1 MKINFISGVVI
12 LGLIFSI
19 HIAKVYAGVDSN
31 GNGVAKTDPGEIK
44 KTVDSLIKN
53 KKTDREKIQVIY
65 QWVRTNITYDEQ
77 HLKTYSTI
85 NFRDRSVDST
95 FFLRK
100 GICMDFAR
108 LTCNMASLAGIKC
121 EVVYG
126 FGRYDERDFFRPP
139 DELRHA
145 WNAVYIDNKWLFM
158 DPTWAGK
165 NIKNNLVDNYFL
177 VSPEA
182 FIFSHFPD
190 DKKWL
195 LLNQSLTYDDFEKL
209 PVVRSRFF
217 EIIKTAPP
225 KKGVYT
231 TSNNFI
237 VIEDLPIDSKI
248 AANLEVRIVNTTTD
262 DIEDADFTRV
272 VQNGKSFL
280 KVTIP
285 EKGKYHVSIIT
296 QEKEDENLL
305 IDVDLV
311 TFLVERK

>member
-1 MKINFISGVVI
+1 MKNNFIIAVVI
-12 LGLIFSI
+12 LCLIFSM
-19 HIAKVYAGVDSN
+19 HIAKANAGVDSN
-31 GNGVAKTDPGEIK
+31 GNVVARIDPGEIK

-53 KKTDREKIQVIY
+53 KKSDREKIQAIY
-65 QWVRTNITYDEQ
+65 QWVRTNISYDEQ
-77 HLKTYSTI
+77 RWKTYRTI

-95 FFLRK
+95 FYLRK

-108 LTCNMASLAGIKC
+108 LTCYMASLAGIKC

-126 FGRYDERDFFRPP
+126 FGKYDEWAFFRPP

-165 NIKNNLVDNYFL
+165 NSKYNLVDNYFL

-182 FIFSHFPD
+182 FIYSHFPD

-217 EIIKTAPP
+217 ETIKSAPP

-231 TSNNFI
+231 TSKDFI
-237 VIEDLPIDSKI
+237 VIEDLPNKK
-248 AANLEVRIVNTTTD
+248 L
-262 DIEDADFTRV
+262 
-272 VQNGKSFL
+272 QNKTNNSD
-280 KVTIP
+280 
-285 EKGKYHVSIIT
+285 EKNKQQV
-296 QEKEDENLL
+296 
-305 IDVDLV
+305 
-311 TFLVERK
+311 